1 MRVGSHD
8 GRGRHGPELV
18 RGPALIRGVMFVIA
32 IMLLAAC
39 SGRSGEDDGLTG
51 RILLWHAYDDN
62 AAAALDDI
70 FARFAELNP
79 QTLVKVL
86 HFASEEEMMAQ
97 FLDAA
102 DGGLGP
108 DVLITSSEWVP
119 SLVQADLLRPVDG
132 LPDEVRARFMPD
144 ALALLEVDDRLYGLP
159 ESVNT
164 SVLFYNKRLVEQP
177 ATTLDALLA
186 EATSGNY
193 VGMSADFADAFW
205 GVGTFG
211 GRLFADDGRIMLDRG
226 GFANWLEWLKNVGE
240 RPGVVVDG
248 DLAFLRSEF
257 LAGAIAYMIADSDQ
271 FPLLSA
277 EMGDALGVAPLPSGP
292 VGSATPFLSADA
304 IFVSSASSDEQAR
317 LAAALAEPSRAP
329 LSCAAPIDRRPTSA
343 CASTHAWPPR
353 SVLWRPRRV
362 TPSPSPTT
370 PSGTRFSLH

>member
-248 DLAFLRSEF
+248 DLAFLRSESRT
-257 LAGAIAYMIADSDQ
+257 LTSSLCCRPKWATR
-271 FPLLSA
+271 
-277 EMGDALGVAPLPSGP
+277 SGLRRCRP
-292 VGSATPFLSADA
+292 ARWAVRRR
-304 IFVSSASSDEQAR
+304 SSAPTRSLSVRRR
-317 LAAALAEPSRAP
+317 LTSRPGWQPRWQNFSPTPSRAP